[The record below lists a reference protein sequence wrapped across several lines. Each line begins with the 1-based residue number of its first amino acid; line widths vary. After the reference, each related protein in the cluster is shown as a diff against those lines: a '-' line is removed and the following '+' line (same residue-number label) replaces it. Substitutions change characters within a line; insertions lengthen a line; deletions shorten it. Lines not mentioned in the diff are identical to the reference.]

1 MTRSPP
7 ARATIWAMLRWLF
20 VSWIAN
26 AIALGVAALLLDGMD
41 VNGSFG
47 TLFVAALVFG
57 VLNTILKPILKL
69 VTLPFAVLTLGIA
82 WFFVSMLM
90 LWLTDLLV
98 GGFDINGF
106 GTYIWAT
113 IIVWAVNLVVDNV
126 FYRQSHGRRRA
137 AATA

>member
-1 MTRSPP
+1 MTRSRSS
-7 ARATIWAMLRWLF
+7 RATIRAMLRWLF
-20 VSWIAN
+20 VSWISN
-26 AIALGVAALLLDGMD
+26 AIALGVAALLLDGVD
-41 VNGSFG
+41 VNGSAG

-69 VTLPFAVLTLGIA
+69 VTLPFAVLTLGLV
-82 WFFVSMLM
+82 WFFVSMAM

-98 GGFDINGF
+98 HGFDIRGF

-113 IIVWAVNLVVDNV
+113 IIVWAANLVVDNV
-126 FYRQSHGRRRA
+126 FYRHSHGRRA

>member
-1 MTRSPP
+1 
-7 ARATIWAMLRWLF
+7 MLRWLF

-26 AIALGVAALLLDGMD
+26 AVTLGITALVLDGVN
-41 VNGSFG
+41 VNGSAG

-69 VTLPFAVLTLGIA
+69 VTLPFAVMTLGIV
-82 WFFVSMLM
+82 WFFVSTLM

-98 GGFDINGF
+98 SGFDIEGF
-106 GTYIWAT
+106 GTYVWAT

-126 FYRQSHGRRRA
+126 FRRQSHGRRA

>member
-1 MTRSPP
+1 MTRIRPTS
-7 ARATIWAMLRWLF
+7 AKIRAMLRWLF
-20 VSWIAN
+20 VSWISN
-26 AIALGVAALLLDGMD
+26 AIALGVAALLLDGVD
-41 VNGSFG
+41 VNGSAG

-69 VTLPFAVLTLGIA
+69 VTLPFAIMTLGVA
-82 WFFVSMLM
+82 WFFVSLLM

-98 GGFDINGF
+98 SGFDIHGF

-126 FYRQSHGRRRA
+126 FYRQSHGRR
-137 AATA
+137 ATATA

>member
-1 MTRSPP
+1 
-7 ARATIWAMLRWLF
+7 MLRWLF

-26 AIALGVAALLLDGMD
+26 AVTLGITALVLDGVN
-41 VNGSFG
+41 VNGSAG

-98 GGFDINGF
+98 SGFDIKGF

-113 IIVWAVNLVVDNV
+113 IIVWAVNLVVDNI
-126 FYRQSHGRRRA
+126 FHRESHSGRRRA
-137 AATA
+137 TATA

>member
-1 MTRSPP
+1 MTRSQPS
-7 ARATIWAMLRWLF
+7 RATIYAMLRWLF
-20 VSWIAN
+20 VSWISN
-26 AIALGVAALLLDGMD
+26 AIALGVAALLLDGVD
-41 VNGSFG
+41 VNGSAG

-57 VLNTILKPILKL
+57 VLNTMLKPILKL
-69 VTLPFAVLTLGIA
+69 VTLPFAVLTLGLV

-98 GGFDINGF
+98 SGFDINGF

-126 FYRQSHGRRRA
+126 FYRQSRGRRRV
-137 AATA
+137 ATA

>member
-1 MTRSPP
+1 
-7 ARATIWAMLRWLF
+7 MLRWLF
-20 VSWIAN
+20 VSWISN
-26 AIALGVAALLLDGMD
+26 AIALGVAALLLDGVD
-41 VNGSFG
+41 VNGSAG

-69 VTLPFAVLTLGIA
+69 VTLPFAVLTLGLV

-98 GGFDINGF
+98 SGFDINGF

-126 FYRQSHGRRRA
+126 FYRQSHGGRRA

>member
-1 MTRSPP
+1 MTRIRPTG
-7 ARATIWAMLRWLF
+7 ATIWAMLRWLF

-26 AIALGVAALLLDGMD
+26 AITLGVTALVLGGVN
-41 VNGSFG
+41 VNGSAG

-69 VTLPFAVLTLGIA
+69 VTLPFAVMTLGIA
-82 WFFVSMLM
+82 WFFVSLLM

-98 GGFDINGF
+98 SGFHIKGF
-106 GTYIWAT
+106 GTYVWAT

-126 FYRQSHGRRRA
+126 FHRQSHGRRA

>member
-1 MTRSPP
+1 
-7 ARATIWAMLRWLF
+7 MLRWLF

-26 AIALGVAALLLDGMD
+26 AVALGVAAAVLGGVD
-41 VNGSFG
+41 VNGSVG

-98 GGFDINGF
+98 HGFDIHGF
-106 GTYIWAT
+106 GTYVWAT
-113 IIVWAVNLVVDNV
+113 IIVWAVNVVVDNI
-126 FYRQSHGRRRA
+126 FHRQSHGRRA

>member
-1 MTRSPP
+1 
-7 ARATIWAMLRWLF
+7 MLRWLF

-26 AIALGVAALLLDGMD
+26 AITLGVTALVLGGVN
-41 VNGSFG
+41 VNGSAG

-69 VTLPFAVLTLGIA
+69 VTLPFAVMTLGIA
-82 WFFVSMLM
+82 WFFVSLVM

-98 GGFDINGF
+98 SGFDIKGF
-106 GTYIWAT
+106 GTYVWAT
-113 IIVWAVNLVVDNV
+113 IIVWAANLVLD
-126 FYRQSHGRRRA
+126 FLFRGDRGRTA

>member
-1 MTRSPP
+1 
-7 ARATIWAMLRWLF
+7 MLRWLF
-20 VSWIAN
+20 VSWITN
-26 AIALGVAALLLDGMD
+26 AIALGVAALVLDSVN
-41 VNGSFG
+41 VNGSAG

-69 VTLPFAVLTLGIA
+69 VTLPFAVMTLGVV

-98 GGFDINGF
+98 NGFDIKGF

-126 FYRQSHGRRRA
+126 FYRQSHRRRA

>member
-1 MTRSPP
+1 MTHSRP

-26 AIALGVAALLLDGMD
+26 AIALGVAALLLDGVD
-41 VNGSFG
+41 LNGSAG

-98 GGFDINGF
+98 SGFDINGF

-126 FYRQSHGRRRA
+126 FYRQSHGRRA